1 MCTWC
6 NKETK
11 ICAGL
16 PQLKAFCREV
26 FAEILKEFGVAKS
39 YSCILWSVSCS
50 WKNVKAKGF
59 EWFFLSL
66 YQWYSSLALEIFFNS
81 SVKSVASSIV
91 KKLHMHGLLFSTV
104 SLHLGFRVYHT
115 TGILWSQC
123 CDKIHYMCRS
133 GWWQW
138 ARQSQF
144 QWFRKYMTVDIAILE
159 KIMCKSFLRKHHR
172 LTAHWPISEQ
182 CSCNLWNFHF
192 CWGLRQSLLLPH
204 AISTYSCDK
213 QLQLPERAEKPYS
226 LNCWASSN
234 AQAATFALCFQC
246 YNFNQ

>member
-1 MCTWC
+1 MICFLLM
-6 NKETK
+6 KEY
-11 ICAGL
+11 AGKRLWVIL
-16 PQLKAFCREV
+16 PV
-26 FAEILKEFGVAKS
+26 FIPVILKLGLRNFLQLI
-39 YSCILWSVSCS
+39 CQICS
-50 WKNVKAKGF
+50 QQYHQETAYVWAS
-59 EWFFLSL
+59 FFP
-66 YQWYSSLALEIFFNS
+66 
-81 SVKSVASSIV
+81 
-91 KKLHMHGLLFSTV
+91 V

-123 CDKIHYMCRS
+123 CDKIQYMCRS

-192 CWGLRQSLLLPH
+192 CWGLRQSLLLPL

-226 LNCWASSN
+226 LNCWASN
-234 AQAATFALCFQC
+234 NVQAASCALCFQC
-246 YNFNQ
+246 FNFNQAQLWSFMIDNDVLQAGDNHFQRQSSSLKTSWQNLYIGFHSFRN